1 MPGITPQWSAQSKT
15 IEKFNRKIG
24 SNDHPKA
31 DSKLYEL
38 VVLTRVSMTTSY
50 AW

>member
-1 MPGITPQWSAQSKT
+1 MVGAIK
-15 IEKFNRKIG
+15 NDRKIKE
-24 SNDHPKA
+24 KA

-38 VVLTRVSMTTSY
+38 VVLTHVNMTTSY